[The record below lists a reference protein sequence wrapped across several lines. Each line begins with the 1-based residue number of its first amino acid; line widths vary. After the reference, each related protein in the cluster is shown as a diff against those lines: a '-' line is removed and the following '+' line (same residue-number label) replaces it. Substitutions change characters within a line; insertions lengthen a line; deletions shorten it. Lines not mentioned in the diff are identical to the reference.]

1 MSASDLPR
9 IASMIAGSKGLLDA
23 LGADVVVSCEEF
35 SILQRSR
42 ASMARKRWRKD
53 KGTIS
58 NSVALTQHMSTTT
71 ATISPADEDLAD
83 ALRKLRVE
91 NPSTGAAKLVPLVIS
106 SNPTWTV
113 SEKRVRKI
121 LQREGLSTSTNTGAV
136 SSGTDSQD
144 GELFPQSH
152 IVPSIDPAK
161 WSKNVRVTDFGP
173 RKGKGLVAIESIPEN
188 EHIWVE
194 DPLLT
199 SPEA

>member
-1 MSASDLPR
+1 
-9 IASMIAGSKGLLDA
+9 MIAGSKGLLDT
-23 LGADVVVSCEEF
+23 LGIEVVVSCEEF

-42 ASMARKRWRKD
+42 ASMAGKSWRND

-58 NSVALTQHMSTTT
+58 NSVALAQHMSTTT
-71 ATISPADEDLAD
+71 ATLSPADDDLAD
-83 ALRKLRVE
+83 ALRKLRVD
-91 NPSTGAAKLVPLVIS
+91 NPSTGAAKLVPLVIA

-121 LQREGLSTSTNTGAV
+121 LQREGLTTSTNAV
-136 SSGTDSQD
+136 AISSGADSQD
-144 GELFPQSH
+144 GELFPHSH
-152 IVPSIDPAK
+152 IVASIDPAK

-173 RKGKGLVAIESIPEN
+173 RKGKGLIAIESIPEN
-188 EHIWVE
+188 EQIWVE